1 MNATLQTEGVNKCAA
16 IPWVAS
22 TAAVT
27 MATSKMDQIA
37 MVRVIH
43 LTH

>member
-16 IPWVAS
+16 TPWVAS